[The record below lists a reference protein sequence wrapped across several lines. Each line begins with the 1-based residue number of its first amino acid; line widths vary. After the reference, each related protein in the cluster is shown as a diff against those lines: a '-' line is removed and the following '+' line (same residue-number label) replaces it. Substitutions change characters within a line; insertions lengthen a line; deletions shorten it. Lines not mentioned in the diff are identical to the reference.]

1 MISLKRHLLLQETN
15 SMRKST
21 SIDSVLMVLLITL
34 FASDSIAFTLPNTIK
49 PFVSYHRKTSPS
61 TSSIHIQ
68 NQEQMNV
75 NAENKITE
83 KDNERKR
90 LKASLKALSA
100 STRRGFYA
108 SSNQRSEAKELI
120 ENLAR
125 INPTN
130 EPASAFY
137 ETEKFENRVEND
149 VTIAG
154 KWTLLYTNAPDITS
168 LDSGTN
174 LLPSIPNAKLGRIGQ
189 ECNRNDSTISN
200 VIEWKKPD
208 WVSNII
214 KLGSNKKKS
223 ADDGIENENRILQK
237 VVCEAKASPNEPL
250 TVQLDL
256 VGFELIGDTSTTQ
269 KNTDSSSGVGSI
281 FEKPP
286 SIDRIING
294 PAEILNINPI
304 RLRGPLK
311 APFGK
316 FEILYLDEEMRIIKT
331 GQGYYAVNIREK
343 QTWF

>member
-1 MISLKRHLLLQETN
+1 MF
-15 SMRKST
+15 
-21 SIDSVLMVLLITL
+21 
-34 FASDSIAFTLPNTIK
+34 FASDSIAFTFSNIIK
-49 PFVSYHRKTSPS
+49 PFVSHHP
-61 TSSIHIQ
+61 TSSSSSSSIYIQ
-68 NQEQMNV
+68 NEELLSIST
-75 NAENKITE
+75 ENEITE

-90 LKASLKALSA
+90 LKASLKALST

-108 SSNQRSEAKELI
+108 SSNQRSDAKELI

-125 INPTN
+125 INPTR
-130 EPASAFY
+130 EPASAYY
-137 ETEKFENRVEND
+137 ETKNNNESDEMDIDNNG

-174 LLPSIPNAKLGRIGQ
+174 LLPSISNAKLGRIGQ
-189 ECNRNDSTISN
+189 ECNKIDSTISN

-208 WVSNII
+208 WVSNIM
-214 KLGSNKKKS
+214 KLGANNQNG
-223 ADDGIENENRILQK
+223 ADEGTENENRILQK
-237 VVCEAKASPNEPL
+237 VVCEAKASPNEPF

-269 KNTDSSSGVGSI
+269 KTNDSSSGVESI
-281 FEKPP
+281 FGRPP
-286 SIDRIING
+286 SIDRLING
-294 PAEILNINPI
+294 PAEILNMNPI

-331 GQGYYAVNIREK
+331 GQGYYAVNVREK
-343 QTWF
+343 QSWF